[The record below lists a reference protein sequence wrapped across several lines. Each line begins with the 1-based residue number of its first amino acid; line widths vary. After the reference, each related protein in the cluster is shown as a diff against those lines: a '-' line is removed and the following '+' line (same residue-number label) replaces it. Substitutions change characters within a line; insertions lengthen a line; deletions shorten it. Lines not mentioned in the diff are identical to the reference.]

1 MLSCCTRSGRQHWAS
16 RLGCPRRAYSR
27 FRVFKA
33 ASVSQSLCSRKYPG
47 AMTGK
52 FSQPL
57 FILSKKG
64 GDRSIGL
71 FSSSIRLSLSLS
83 PSPSFS
89 SLLSLSFLLSLSP
102 SICLSLPLSP
112 PPPPPPSC
120 RRQTSSPP
128 RSPDGDPFLVT
139 FVVGERSRPR
149 AAAVLPSVTGW
160 NQFLGPGWPYTHP
173 PLILSGL
180 LESFLGGIS

>member
-1 MLSCCTRSGRQHWAS
+1 MSSSWGGTLSPAPGLLPRGSGQGTTQSYGAGMLSCCTRSGRQHWAS

-64 GDRSIGL
+64 GDRSEPALRFRG
-71 FSSSIRLSLSLS
+71 
-83 PSPSFS
+83 
-89 SLLSLSFLLSLSP
+89 
-102 SICLSLPLSP
+102 CTQVQLPW
-112 PPPPPPSC
+112 C
-120 RRQTSSPP
+120 MHTSSRWRGCCSAPAWGLPQRCP
-128 RSPDGDPFLVT
+128 RTPGTRRV
-139 FVVGERSRPR
+139 
-149 AAAVLPSVTGW
+149 
-160 NQFLGPGWPYTHP
+160 LGPQHLRADPG
-173 PLILSGL
+173 SGVPRGK
-180 LESFLGGIS
+180 GGQPAL